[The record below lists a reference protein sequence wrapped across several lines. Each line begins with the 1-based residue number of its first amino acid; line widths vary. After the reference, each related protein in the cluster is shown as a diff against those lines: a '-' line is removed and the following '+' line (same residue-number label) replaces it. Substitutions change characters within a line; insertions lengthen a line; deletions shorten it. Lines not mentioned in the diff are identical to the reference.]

1 MMQLQAKTYTNGA
14 EMVAHYNAIGKRLR
28 GPARR
33 KAAIVTLRPE
43 PAPRPPMWSRRDI
56 SFDAH
61 VDDWISWLE
70 MRNAMTPAQ
79 FVRSQAKA
87 EGLTYEELRAS
98 THFKL
103 YYEQRK
109 AVLLKT
115 AAAYPHLSSSQ
126 LGKLFNRHWTTIL
139 HHLGKTAASKLR
151 KGAI

>member
-1 MMQLQAKTYTNGA
+1 MMQLQAKTYTSGA

-28 GPARR
+28 GPTRR
-33 KAAIVTLRPE
+33 KAALILAV
-43 PAPRPPMWSRRDI
+43 ADASPRSPMWSRRDI

-79 FVRSQAKA
+79 FVRSQARA
-87 EGLTYEELRAS
+87 EGLSYEELRSS

-115 AAAYPHLSSSQ
+115 EAAYPHLSSSQ

-151 KGAI
+151 KGA